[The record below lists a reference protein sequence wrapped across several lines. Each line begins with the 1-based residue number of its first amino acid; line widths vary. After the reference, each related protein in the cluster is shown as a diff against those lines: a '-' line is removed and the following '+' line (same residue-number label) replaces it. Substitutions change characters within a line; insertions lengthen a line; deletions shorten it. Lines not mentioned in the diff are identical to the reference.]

1 MIPSPRVAGD
11 GVALQLGI
19 LVEGDVV
26 DEDRWLPDTLPRDL
40 RERAVRDGGL
50 PAWELG
56 DAIRVAEAAPG
67 AGLAIL
73 GGEVWWL
80 LDNGGFHNLMPV
92 PGIGWGELEEW
103 DLDPITRQPSES
115 WSGYCERSARF
126 TLEMLARLG
135 TTEESL
141 DPRMRSRLRYHL
153 ALWTPEWYGRAWG
166 GV

>member
-1 MIPSPRVAGD
+1 MIPAPRVEGD

-26 DEDRWLPDTLPRDL
+26 DEDRCLPDTLPRDL
-40 RERAVRDGGL
+40 RERAVRDG
-50 PAWELG
+50 
-56 DAIRVAEAAPG
+56 
-67 AGLAIL
+67 GLAIL

-103 DLDPITRQPSES
+103 DLDPITRQPSET

-126 TLEMLARLG
+126 TLEMLVRLG
-135 TTEESL
+135 TAEESL
-141 DPRMRSRLRYHL
+141 DPRTRSRLRYHL